1 MKDFCA
7 ADGCR
12 TSTFAVRKTRFLA
25 LLLAFGLL
33 VVPTHTPASRA
44 DSATTAQ
51 DGSDANSALA
61 QTGEKLALQ
70 ILKTPAMKTAIA
82 KALHDF
88 ETSDMAN
95 KPDGLR
101 YVKSAVDEAA
111 FYASLHAAMGN
122 LPDPVFFWSSGSPRK
137 WNGYTLP
144 GCRWFADNAD
154 TLYRGALVDDT
165 STYEVNLHVGKT
177 LPAQLSVL
185 VYNWLMLETGASA
198 QGDVPLAA
206 IEVTETTPRNPDGSI
221 TLLVGPEPANGR
233 PNYLQLKPGAKQI
246 YIREIRGDGSLPA
259 VGLSVKRTSG
269 AARKGKSL
277 DELGEEAA
285 VYLAAGVVATN
296 NVTKVFGEL
305 KENELGTVRVRW
317 AEDATSTEKKMV
329 TDEVLR
335 PDQAVGFISS
345 GLFNLK
351 EDEALVMTLKTMG
364 TKYVGVNTYRPFLLS
379 PENVYGSSS
388 LNNYQSKVNPDG
400 SITLVLAR
408 KDPGVYN
415 WLDVAGIPYGFI
427 AVRWQGLTHPV
438 AGTSANGIESV
449 KVVKVSDLKTELPP
463 TTVWVT
469 PAEREEQRANRASQY
484 MLRCL
489 GTPCEAG
496 GDLDKP
502 Y

>member
-1 MKDFCA
+1 MKGFLTN
-7 ADGCR
+7 GMH
-12 TSTFAVRKTRFLA
+12 RKGIGSRRWNWLLA
-25 LLLAFGLL
+25 LPLAVGLL
-33 VVPTHTPASRA
+33 GVQAQVSISRA
-44 DSATTAQ
+44 DTTTVAQ
-51 DGSDANSALA
+51 DGSDANSTLA

-70 ILKTPAMKTAIA
+70 VLQAPAMKKAIA
-82 KALHDF
+82 KALQDF

-101 YVKSAVDEAA
+101 YVKSATDEAA
-111 FYASLHAAMGN
+111 FYAALNAAMGN

-144 GCRWFADNAD
+144 GSRWFGDNAD
-154 TLYRGALVDDT
+154 TLYRSALIDEA
-165 STYEVNLHVGKT
+165 STYEVTLHVGDT
-177 LPAQLSVL
+177 LPSQISVL
-185 VYNWLMLETGASA
+185 VYNWLMYEGGTAASN
-198 QGDVPLAA
+198 DVPLAA
-206 IEVTETTPRNPDGSI
+206 LEITDATPRNPDGTI
-221 TLLVGPEPANGR
+221 TLLAGPDPANGR

-246 YIREIRGDGSLPA
+246 FIREIRGDGSLPA

-269 AARKGKSL
+269 EPRKAKSL
-277 DELGEEAA
+277 EELGEVAA
-285 VYLAAGVVATN
+285 TYLAGGVVATN
-296 NVTKVFGEL
+296 NVTKVFGDL
-305 KENELGTVRVRW
+305 SENNLGPVRVRW
-317 AEDATSTEKKMV
+317 AEEAGTTEKKMI
-329 TDEVLR
+329 TEEVLR

-364 TKYVGVNTYRPFLLS
+364 TKYVSINTYRPFIVS

-388 LNNYQSKVNPDG
+388 LNNFQTKANPDG
-400 SITLVLAR
+400 SITFVLAR

-438 AGTSANGIESV
+438 AGTSANGIGSV
-449 KVVKVSDLKTELPP
+449 KVVKLSDLKADLPP

-469 PAEREEQRANRASQY
+469 PAERNEQRANRAKQY

-496 GDLDKP
+496 GELDKP

>member
-1 MKDFCA
+1 MTA
-7 ADGCR
+7 VV
-12 TSTFAVRKTRFLA
+12 TSELHRSVVGSRRSNWLLA
-25 LLLAFGLL
+25 LPLAVGLL
-33 VVPTHTPASRA
+33 GLPVQVSIGHA
-44 DSATTAQ
+44 DTTTVAQ
-51 DGSDANSALA
+51 DGSDANSTLA

-70 ILKTPAMKTAIA
+70 VLQTPEMKQAIA

-101 YVKSAVDEAA
+101 YVKSATDEAA

-137 WNGYTLP
+137 WNGYALP
-144 GCRWFADNAD
+144 GSRWFGDNAD
-154 TLYRGALVDDT
+154 TLYRGALIDDT
-165 STYEVNLHVGKT
+165 SNYEVTLHVGKT
-177 LPAQLSVL
+177 LPAQISVL
-185 VYNWLMLETGASA
+185 VYNWLMFEDGTAASN
-198 QGDVPLAA
+198 DVPLAA
-206 IEVTETTPRNPDGSI
+206 LEITDATPRNPDGSI
-221 TLLVGPEPANGR
+221 TLLAGPEPANGR

-269 AARKGKSL
+269 EPRKPKSL
-277 DELGEEAA
+277 DELGKLAA
-285 VYLAAGVVATN
+285 HYLAGGVVATN
-296 NVTKVFGEL
+296 NVTKVFGDL
-305 KENELGTVRVRW
+305 TENQLGPVRVRW
-317 AEDATSTEKKMV
+317 AEEAGTTEKKMI

-364 TKYVGVNTYRPFLLS
+364 TKYVSVNTYRPFIVS

-388 LNNYQSKVNPDG
+388 LNNYQTKANPDG

-408 KDPGVYN
+408 KDPGVFN

-427 AVRWQGLTHPV
+427 AVRWQSLTHPV
-438 AGTSANGIESV
+438 AGTSENGIESV
-449 KVVKVSDLKTELPP
+449 KVIKLEDLKKELPV

-469 PAEREEQRANRASQY
+469 PDERAEQRENRAKQY
-484 MLRCL
+484 KLRCL